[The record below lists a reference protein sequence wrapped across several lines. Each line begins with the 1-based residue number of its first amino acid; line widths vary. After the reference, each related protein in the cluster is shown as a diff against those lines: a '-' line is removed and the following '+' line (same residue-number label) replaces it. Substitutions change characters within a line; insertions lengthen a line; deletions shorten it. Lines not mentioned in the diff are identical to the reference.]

1 MESSSAQEFAVTF
14 EVRYGEVDLQ
24 GVVFNAH
31 YLAYC
36 DHVSDTWLRSV
47 GFEAE
52 RFGWDYM
59 VKTATLVWHR
69 PLVLGDR
76 FEVRARLV
84 SRGHSSFSLMFEG
97 QRREARS
104 EGGIELAFEA
114 TVTYVGVDPITHVPM
129 PMPQALVDALSGQS
143 PHAVD
148 NAIS

>member
-1 MESSSAQEFAVTF
+1 MESSSAQGFAVTF

-47 GFEAE
+47 GFEAVHL
-52 RFGWDYM
+52 GWDYM

-69 PLVLGDR
+69 SLVLGDR

-84 SRGHSSFSLMFEG
+84 SRGRSSFIVAFEG
-97 QRREARS
+97 QRIEAPP
-104 EGGIELAFEA
+104 EGDKDLVFEA
-114 TVTYVGVDPITHVPM
+114 TVIYVGVDPITHEPM
-129 PMPQALVDALSGQS
+129 PMPRVLVDALTGQS